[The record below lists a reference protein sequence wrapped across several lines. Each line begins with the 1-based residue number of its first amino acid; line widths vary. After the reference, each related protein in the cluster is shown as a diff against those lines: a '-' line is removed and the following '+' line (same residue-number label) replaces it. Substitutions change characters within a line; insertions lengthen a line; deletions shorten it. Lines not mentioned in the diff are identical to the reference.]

1 MKLLKILTEN
11 TVTAIDKKMVSVLQR
26 MKVDPQDVQEIWS
39 KLTDPLSIN
48 DMDLKIKIAFLYT
61 QSCFIN
67 DEGEEGVEEWGGE
80 EGDIICN
87 NLDDV
92 DWDEMTNTSMVDD
105 EQLALA
111 EFLNVPPFLLESTSY
126 SHYGLNIYEFDG
138 DSYAVG
144 DDSDVDDAMYVYAE
158 NMIEYE
164 IDTMEEWWLNDY
176 LSLNDYAVD
185 QFCEEEAD
193 NRLDNMSEEE
203 MMEEAGMDP
212 DEKQEEIDE
221 LEVQKE
227 EKEEQLVEME
237 EEFEELEN
245 LRDEAEEDYGDESDE
260 YYEADEEHGNKEIEV
275 DELTDDIESLG
286 SDIEEHQQELSNM
299 PEEAKDKLYDIYK
312 DDYRDSIDSEGVEY
326 FTSNLGMNRE
336 DAIDYYFDFDKDGA
350 TQALADD
357 ADRGDTLASYNGA
370 EEEQE
375 YDGEDYY
382 IFQQG

>member
-26 MKVDPQDVQEIWS
+26 MKVDPSDVQEIWS

-48 DMDLKIKIAFLYT
+48 DMELKIKIAFLYN

-67 DEGEEGVEEWGGE
+67 DEVEEWGGE
-80 EGDIICN
+80 EGDIVCN

-92 DWDEMTNTSMVDD
+92 DWDEMTSTGVFGDD
-105 EQLALA
+105 QLALA
-111 EFLNVPPFLLESTSY
+111 EFLNVPPFLLEQATY
-126 SHYGLNIYEFDG
+126 SQYGLNVYEFDG

-144 DDSDVDDAMYVYAE
+144 DDADVEDAMYQYAE

-164 IDTMEEWWLNDY
+164 LDTMEEWWLNDY
-176 LSLNDYAVD
+176 LSINDSAVD

-212 DEKQEEIDE
+212 DEKEEEIDDF
-221 LEVQKE
+221 EVSKE
-227 EKEEQLVEME
+227 EKEEQLVELQE
-237 EEFEELEN
+237 ELEELEN
-245 LRDEAEEDYGDESDE
+245 QRDEAEEDYGDESDE
-260 YYEADEEHGNKEIEV
+260 YNEIDEEYGDKEFDV
-275 DELTDDIESLG
+275 DNLTDDIESLQD
-286 SDIEEHQQELSNM
+286 DIETAQQELENM
-299 PEEAKDKLYDIYK
+299 PEEARDQLYDTYK
-312 DDYRDSIDSEGVEY
+312 DDSRDSIDSEGVEY
-326 FTSNLGMNRE
+326 FTSNFGMSRE

-357 ADRGDTLASYNGA
+357 GDRGDTLASYDGN
-370 EEEQE
+370 EEDQE
-375 YDGEDYY
+375 YDDETYY
-382 IFQQG
+382 IYQQG

>member
-26 MKVDPQDVQEIWS
+26 MQVDPQDVPEIWS

-48 DMDLKIKIAFLYT
+48 DMELKIKIAFLYN

-67 DEGEEGVEEWGGE
+67 DEVEEWGGE
-80 EGDIICN
+80 EGDIVCN

-92 DWDEMTNTSMVDD
+92 DWDEMTNTSMIDD

-111 EFLNVPPFLLESTSY
+111 EFLNIPPFLLDQASY
-126 SHYGLNIYEFDG
+126 SQYGLNVYEFDG

-144 DDSDVDDAMYVYAE
+144 DDADVEDAMYQYAE

-176 LSLNDYAVD
+176 LSPNQYAIE

-193 NRLDNMSEEE
+193 NRLDDMTEGE

-212 DEKQEEIDE
+212 DEKQEEIDDF
-221 LEVQKE
+221 EVQKE
-227 EKEEQLVEME
+227 EKEEQLVEMQE
-237 EEFEELEN
+237 ELEELEN

-260 YYEADEEHGNKEIEV
+260 FYEADEEHGNKDMEV
-275 DELTDDIESLG
+275 DELMDDIESLG
-286 SDIEEHQQELSNM
+286 NDIEEYQQELSNM
-299 PEEAKDKLYDIYK
+299 PEEAKDQLYDKYK
-312 DDYRDSIDSEGVEY
+312 EDYEETIESEGVEY
-326 FTSNLGMNRE
+326 FTSNLGMSRE

-350 TQALADD
+350 VQALADD
-357 ADRGDTLASYNGA
+357 QDRGDNLATYDGA

-382 IFQQG
+382 IYQQG

>member
-26 MKVDPQDVQEIWS
+26 MKVDPSDVPEIWK

-48 DMDLKIKIAFLYT
+48 DMELKIKIAFLYS

-67 DEGEEGVEEWGGE
+67 DEVEEWGGE
-80 EGDIICN
+80 EGDIVCN

-92 DWDEMTNTSMVDD
+92 DWDEMTNTAMLDN

-111 EFLNVPPFLLESTSY
+111 EFLNIPPFLLDQASY
-126 SHYGLNIYEFDG
+126 SQYGLNVYEFDG

-144 DDSDVDDAMYVYAE
+144 DDVDVEDAMYQYAE

-176 LSLNDYAVD
+176 LSPNQYAIE

-193 NRLDNMSEEE
+193 NRLDNMSEGE

-212 DEKQEEIDE
+212 DEKQEEIDDM
-221 LEVQKE
+221 EVSKE
-227 EKEEQLVEME
+227 EKEEELVEME
-237 EEFEELEN
+237 EELEELEN

-260 YYEADEEHGNKEIEV
+260 YYEADEEHGDKELEVDNLRDEIEA
-275 DELTDDIESLG
+275 LG
-286 SDIEEHQQELSNM
+286 SDIEEYEQEIRNM
-299 PEEAKDKLYDIYK
+299 PEEAKDQLYEKYK
-312 DDYRDSIDSEGVEY
+312 EDYEDTINSEGVEY
-326 FTSNLGMNRE
+326 FTSNLGMSRG
-336 DAIDYYFDFDKDGA
+336 DAIDYYFDFDKEGA
-350 TQALADD
+350 TQAFADD
-357 ADRGDTLASYNGA
+357 ADWGDILASYDG
-370 EEEQE
+370 EEHAQE

>member
-26 MKVDPQDVQEIWS
+26 MQVDPQDVPEIWS

-48 DMDLKIKIAFLYT
+48 DMELKIKIAFLYN

-67 DEGEEGVEEWGGE
+67 DEVEEWGGE
-80 EGDIICN
+80 EGDIVCN

-92 DWDEMTNTSMVDD
+92 DWDEMTNTAMIDD

-111 EFLNVPPFLLESTSY
+111 EFLNIPPFLLDQASY
-126 SHYGLNIYEFDG
+126 SQYGLNVYEFDG

-144 DDSDVDDAMYVYAE
+144 DDADVEDAMYQYAE

-176 LSLNDYAVD
+176 LSPNQYAIE

-193 NRLDNMSEEE
+193 NRLDNMSEGE

-212 DEKQEEIDE
+212 DEKEEEIMDFE
-221 LEVQKE
+221 ISKD
-227 EKEEQLVEME
+227 EKEEQLVELQE
-237 EEFEELEN
+237 ELEELEN
-245 LRDEAEEDYGDESDE
+245 LRDEAEEEYGDESDE
-260 YYEADEEHGNKEIEV
+260 FYEADEEHGNKDMEV
-275 DELTDDIESLG
+275 DELMDDIESLG
-286 SDIEEHQQELSNM
+286 SDIEEYQQELSNM
-299 PEEAKDKLYDIYK
+299 PEEAKDQLYEKYK
-312 DDYRDSIDSEGVEY
+312 EDYEDTIQSEGVEY
-326 FTSNLGMNRE
+326 FTSNLGMSRE
-336 DAIDYYFDFDKDGA
+336 DAIDYYFDFDKEGA
-350 TQALADD
+350 VQALADD
-357 ADRGDTLASYNGA
+357 QDRGDNLATYDGS

-382 IFQQG
+382 IYQQG

>member
-11 TVTAIDKKMVSVLQR
+11 TVTPIDKKMVSVLQR
-26 MKVDPQDVQEIWS
+26 MKVDPNDVQEIWS
-39 KLTDPLSIN
+39 KLNDPLSIES
-48 DMDLKIKIAFLYT
+48 MDLKIKIAFLYT
-61 QSCFIN
+61 QSCYIN
-67 DEGEEGVEEWGGE
+67 DEDNEFGDT
-80 EGDIICN
+80 GDIVCN
-87 NLDDV
+87 ELDDV
-92 DWDEMTNTSMVDD
+92 DWDEMVSTIMFGDD
-105 EQLALA
+105 QLALA
-111 EFLNVPPFLLESTSY
+111 EFLNVPPFLLEKATY
-126 SHYGLNIYEFDG
+126 SQYGLNVYEFDG
-138 DSYAVG
+138 ESYAVG
-144 DDSDVDDAMYVYAE
+144 DEGEVDDAMHQYAE

-164 IDTMEEWWLNDY
+164 IDTMEEWWLEDY
-176 LSLNDYAVD
+176 LSINDYAVD

-221 LEVQKE
+221 FEVQKE

-237 EEFEELEN
+237 EELEELEN

-260 YYEADEEHGNKEIEV
+260 YYEADEEHGNKEMEV

-312 DDYRDSIDSEGVEY
+312 DNYRDEIDSEGVEY

-350 TQALADD
+350 IQALADD
-357 ADRGDTLASYNGA
+357 GDRGDTLASYDGN

>member
-11 TVTAIDKKMVSVLQR
+11 TVTPIDKKMVSVLQR
-26 MKVDPQDVQEIWS
+26 MKVDPNDVGEIWT

-48 DMDLKIKIAFLYT
+48 DMELKIKIAFLYT
-61 QSCFIN
+61 QSCYIN
-67 DEGEEGVEEWGGE
+67 DEDNEFGDT
-80 EGDIICN
+80 GDILCN
-87 NLDDV
+87 ELDDV
-92 DWDEMTNTSMVDD
+92 DWDEMASTVMFGDD
-105 EQLALA
+105 QLALA
-111 EFLNVPPFLLESTSY
+111 EFLNVPPFLLEVLEY
-126 SHYGLNIYEFDG
+126 SQYGLKIYEFDG

-144 DDSDVDDAMYVYAE
+144 DDADVEDAMYQYAE

-176 LSLNDYAVD
+176 LSPNQYAIE

-212 DEKQEEIDE
+212 DEKQEEIDDM
-221 LEVQKE
+221 EVSKE
-227 EKEEQLVEME
+227 EKEEELVEMQE
-237 EEFEELEN
+237 ELEELEN

-260 YYEADEEHGNKEIEV
+260 FYEADEEHGNKDMEV
-275 DELTDDIESLG
+275 DELMDDIESLG
-286 SDIEEHQQELSNM
+286 NDIEEHQQELSNM
-299 PEEAKDKLYDIYK
+299 PEEAKDQLYDKYK
-312 DDYRDSIDSEGVEY
+312 EDYEETIESEGVEY
-326 FTSNLGMNRE
+326 FTSNLGMSRE

-350 TQALADD
+350 VQALADD
-357 ADRGDTLASYNGA
+357 QDRGENLASYDGN

-382 IFQQG
+382 IYQQG

>member
-26 MKVDPQDVQEIWS
+26 MQVDPQDVPEIWS

-48 DMDLKIKIAFLYT
+48 DMELKIKIAFLYN

-67 DEGEEGVEEWGGE
+67 DEVEEWGGE
-80 EGDIICN
+80 EGDIVCN

-92 DWDEMTNTSMVDD
+92 DWDEMTNTSMLDD

-111 EFLNVPPFLLESTSY
+111 EFLNIPPFLLDEGSY
-126 SHYGLNIYEFDG
+126 SHYGLNTYEFDS
-138 DSYAVG
+138 DSYSVG
-144 DDSDVDDAMYVYAE
+144 DEASVEDAMYQYAE
-158 NMIEYE
+158 QMIEYE

-176 LSLNDYAVD
+176 LSINDYAVD

-212 DEKQEEIDE
+212 DEKEEEINDFE
-221 LEVQKE
+221 ISKD
-227 EKEEQLVEME
+227 EKEEQLGELQ
-237 EEFEELEN
+237 EELEDLEN
-245 LRDEAEEDYGDESDE
+245 QRDEAEEDYGDESDE
-260 YYEADEEHGNKEIEV
+260 YNEIDEEYGEKEYEV
-275 DELTDDIESLG
+275 DNLTDDIESLQE
-286 SDIEEHQQELSNM
+286 DIETAQQELSKM
-299 PEEAKDKLYDIYK
+299 PEEAKDELYEKYK
-312 DDYRDSIDSEGVEY
+312 DDYRDTIDSEGIEY
-326 FTSNLGMNRE
+326 FTNNLGMSRE
-336 DAIDYYFDFDKDGA
+336 DAIDYYFDFDKEGA
-350 TQALADD
+350 VQSLADD
-357 ADRGDTLASYNGA
+357 QDRGESLNSYDGS

-382 IFQQG
+382 IFQVG